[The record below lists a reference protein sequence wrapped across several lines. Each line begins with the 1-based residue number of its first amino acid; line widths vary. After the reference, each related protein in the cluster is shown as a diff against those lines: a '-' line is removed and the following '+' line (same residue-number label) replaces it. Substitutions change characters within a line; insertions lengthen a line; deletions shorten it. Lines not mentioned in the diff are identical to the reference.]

1 MNERTVRTRLR
12 KSGWSTTNYPCV
24 TRLLYAGMT
33 GHPVMRTYWTTGSG
47 THVRVHDHHKMACR
61 MLRVLGLEFT
71 EADDRRSVI
80 LDERAMKLLG
90 GVKHRELCV

>member
-1 MNERTVRTRLR
+1 
-12 KSGWSTTNYPCV
+12 
-24 TRLLYAGMT
+24 
-33 GHPVMRTYWTTGSG
+33 
-47 THVRVHDHHKMACR
+47 